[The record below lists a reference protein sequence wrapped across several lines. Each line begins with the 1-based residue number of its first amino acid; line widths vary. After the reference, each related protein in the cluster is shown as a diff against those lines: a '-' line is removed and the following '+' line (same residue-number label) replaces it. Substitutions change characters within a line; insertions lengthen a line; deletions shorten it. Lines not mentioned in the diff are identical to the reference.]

1 MITENDKLSDV
12 ISHNIDLLPIVH
24 RLGLSTNLG
33 EKSISEVCNH
43 NTEETK
49 FILGILNTYSYADY
63 LPNPD
68 DMELAPLIEFLTK
81 THEFHKQVTILR
93 LYGFIDQLKQLMP
106 DEKLLIV
113 VEKYLKQYIRKLLQ
127 HIEFE
132 EREIFPLVEK
142 MHNSNSLAPAPTLKK
157 LFKQHTN
164 VENEITDLKTIIIR
178 HIPLNINMNL
188 INDLLHTL
196 YHFEKEQLDH
206 ARFEDKILIP
216 KLFNLQIN

>member
-81 THEFHKQVTILR
+81 THEFHKQVTIPR

>member
-33 EKSISEVCNH
+33 ERSIREVCQMNDRD
-43 NTEETK
+43 TR
-49 FILGILNTYSYADY
+49 FILGILNTYSSVDY

-68 DMELAPLIEFLTK
+68 DMELQPLIEFLTK
-81 THEFHKQVTILR
+81 THEFLKQVTIPR
-93 LYGFIDQLKQLMP
+93 LSGFLNQLKQLMP

-113 VEKYLKQYIRKLLQ
+113 VEHYLSQYLKKLLQ
-127 HIEFE
+127 HIDFE

-142 MHNSNSLAPAPTLKK
+142 MHDSLALVPTYNLKK
-157 LFKQHTN
+157 IFKQHTN

-178 HIPLNINMNL
+178 HIPPNINMNL

-206 ARFEDKILIP
+206 ARFENNILIP
-216 KLFNLQIN
+216 KLINLQIN